1 MSSLYE
7 QNCAPAQA
15 TEKAEALVPAR
26 MSELGR
32 SLESLHKTIEVLEG
46 RLATVLEPRPPQA
59 GQTVSPVP
67 TPPAEKV
74 HQKIALARL
83 LVNSAEATLNSILS
97 RLTV

>member
-32 SLESLHKTIEVLEG
+32 SLESLHKTIEVLEN
-46 RLATVLEPRPPQA
+46 RLATVLEPRPPQPAEKQLA
-59 GQTVSPVP
+59 G
-67 TPPAEKV
+67 TPPSDKV